1 MTRVITVCAL
11 PEPGQNSSNLLASM
25 HFHWLT
31 TVPPVSSALAAI
43 AACVSAY
50 FSKRSVDEARRIATD
65 QIKTAKTT
73 ARANALSSR
82 IAFYNEQLKGLDDYI
97 AEVKV
102 GAIRP
107 QEGPTS
113 AIQRA
118 KETMAESL
126 SQRDHLGWQ
135 LDRELDD
142 LGVGLRRTS
151 PGSPYND
158 KVPGWSKVP
167 TKSDPS

>member
-1 MTRVITVCAL
+1 
-11 PEPGQNSSNLLASM
+11 M

-31 TVPPVSSALAAI
+31 TVPPVTSALAAI

-82 IAFYNEQLKGLDDYI
+82 IAFYNELLKGLDDYI

-102 GAIRP
+102 GTIRP
-107 QEGPTS
+107 QEGPTA

-167 TKSDPS
+167 TKSDPN